1 MNAEVLKG
9 FNLPVEAVRYLLD
22 LYLVIQ
28 AWDDFVDE
36 TPMARVQKDSAI
48 YASLVGIPVNP
59 FYIQNAS
66 ILLPLISNCVLK
78 WKAADTA
85 EREGGNLHLA
95 YGWRAGYFE
104 VVLQVILIVHGF
116 EVAMKNAHEVM
127 KLYGESFEDYSQEF
141 QHA

>member
-1 MNAEVLKG
+1 MTADDLKG
-9 FNLPVEAVRYLLD
+9 FNFPADATRYLTD

-36 TPMARVQKDSAI
+36 TPMARAKKDEAI
-48 YASLVGIPVNP
+48 YASFVSIPANP
-59 FYIQNAS
+59 FYIQNAGV
-66 ILLPLISNCVLK
+66 LLPLISNAVLK

-104 VVLQVILIVHGF
+104 IVLQVLLLVHGP
-116 EVAMKNAHEVM
+116 EVAMNNAHEVM
-127 KLYGESFEDYSQEF
+127 KLYGEHFEDYAQEF